1 MNSNLHTVINNYY
14 IFPCVGFHEAVG
26 DAITLS
32 VSNPRHLQRIG
43 LLNNVT
49 DDYGTYAIYIYIYF
63 KTCLIYITQ
72 FIK

>member
-1 MNSNLHTVINNYY
+1 MNKNVI
-14 IFPCVGFHEAVG
+14 FLGFHEAVG

-49 DDYGTYAIYIYIYF
+49 DDYGINIHSHFWSCVNIDIF
-63 KTCLIYITQ
+63 KMII
-72 FIK
+72 